1 MIQPRLD
8 ITPIVEQDPSED
20 NGIAQ
25 VGREL
30 RRSLVQPSLQ
40 RMVNSEF
47 KTDCPERDLKAKKG
61 NIAKSLAENKV
72 NDSILS
78 SPRDPAIFVIEDN
91 QVSCELSL
99 ANLY

>member
-8 ITPIVEQDPSED
+8 ITPIVEKDPSED

-30 RRSLVQPSLQ
+30 RRSLVQSSLQ

-61 NIAKSLAENKV
+61 NIAKSLAEDKV
-72 NDSILS
+72 NDSKYSLLTQRS
-78 SPRDPAIFVIEDN
+78 SHFCHRR
-91 QVSCELSL
+91 QSGQL
-99 ANLY
+99 